1 MQKISHRQKF
11 RYFFDNTL
19 SKGTIALIA
28 WLALVSLALIIVIAG
43 FVFVTNIAP
52 SQDDGS
58 SLSFWQLAWMGLM
71 RTLDSGTMGGDT
83 GSWPFLFAMLA
94 VTLAGI
100 FVVSTLIGV
109 LTSGLEG
116 KIDEL
121 RKGRSLVIE
130 KNHTIILGWSEQ
142 IFAIIAELIEANLNQ
157 RYSCITIM
165 ADKDKVEMED
175 EIRSKITKTGRTRIV
190 CRSGSPIDV
199 GDIDIVSPQT
209 SKSIIILAPEATDPD
224 SQVIKTI
231 LAITNNPERRQAP
244 YHIVAEIRDAKTGS
258 VIDLITK
265 DEVTTLLVGDLISR
279 IMVQTCRQSGL
290 SIVYTELLDF
300 GGDEIYFKSEP
311 NLAGK
316 TYADAVFAY
325 DDSAIIGIFTKDGH
339 VKLNPPVSTS
349 LSHDDQLIAISA
361 DDDTIVMNKN
371 QELNTNDGVIVN
383 ARVKAHASEKTLILG
398 WNNGA
403 PSIINELDKY
413 VAAGS
418 HVTIVAEHD
427 GLESIIKEHCQKISK
442 NQKIEIKQADT
453 SERDTLE
460 SLDLKSFNHVITLS
474 YSDTLEPQA
483 ADAKTLIT
491 LLHLRDI
498 ATRGGIA
505 FSIVSEMLDVR
516 NRELAL
522 VTRAD
527 DFIVSNKLVAL
538 MLSQLSEN
546 KNLKAVFADLF
557 DPEGSEIYLKPIT
570 DYIKPGVDV
579 NFYTLI
585 KAALARGET
594 AIGYKLQSQ
603 KEDAAKAFGVKVN
616 PKKSDLINFGPDD
629 KIIVLAES

>member
-1 MQKISHRQKF
+1 MQKISYRQKF
-11 RYFFDNTL
+11 HYFFDNTL

-28 WLALVSLALIIVIAG
+28 WLAIVSFALIVVIAG

-52 SQDDGS
+52 VGEDGS
-58 SLSFWQLAWMGLM
+58 SLSFSQLAWMGLM

-83 GSWPFLFAMLA
+83 GSWPFLFAMLS

-121 RKGRSLVIE
+121 RKGRTLVIE

-142 IFAIIAELIEANLNQ
+142 VFAIIAELIEANSNQ

-165 ADKDKVEMED
+165 AEKDKVEMED
-175 EIRSKITKTGRTRIV
+175 EIRAKIEKPGRTRIV
-190 CRSGSPIDV
+190 CRSGSPMDV
-199 GDIDIVSPQT
+199 SDIDIVSPQT
-209 SKSIIILAPEATDPD
+209 SKSIIILAPETTDPD

-231 LAITNNPERRQAP
+231 LAITNHPARRADP
-244 YHIVAEIRDAKTGS
+244 YHIIAEIRDEKTGS
-258 VIDLITK
+258 VIDLIAK
-265 DEVTTLLVGDLISR
+265 NEVTAVLAGDLISR

-300 GGDEIYFKSEP
+300 GGDEIYFKDEP
-311 NLAGK
+311 EFAGK
-316 TYADAVFAY
+316 TFGDAVFAY
-325 DDSAIIGIFTKDGH
+325 EDSSIIGIFDKDGH
-339 VKLNPPVSTS
+339 VKLNPPQDTQ
-349 LSHDDQLIAISA
+349 LTHNDQLIAISA
-361 DDDTIVMNKN
+361 DDDTIVLSGRSDFKIRDDVLVLS
-371 QELNTNDGVIVN
+371 Q
-383 ARVKAHASEKTLILG
+383 VKTHAPEKTLILG
-398 WNNGA
+398 WNTGA
-403 PSIINELDKY
+403 PAIINELDKY
-413 VAAGS
+413 VAPNS
-418 HVTIVAEHD
+418 QVSVVAQNVD
-427 GLESIIKEHCQKISK
+427 LEAEIKEHCRLGVK
-442 NQKIEIKQADT
+442 NQKIQTKTADT
-453 SERDTLE
+453 TERDTLE
-460 SLDLKSFNHVITLS
+460 ALDLKSFNHVITLS

-483 ADAKTLIT
+483 ADARTLIT

-498 ATRGGIA
+498 ATRQA
-505 FSIVSEMLDVR
+505 TTFSIVSEMLDVR

-538 MLSQLSEN
+538 MLSQLAEN
-546 KNLKAVFADLF
+546 KNLKAVFTDLF

-570 DYIKPGVDV
+570 DYIKPGIDV
-579 NFYTLI
+579 NFYTLL
-585 KAALARGET
+585 KAALTRNEV

-603 KEDAAKAFGVKVN
+603 KDDKSKSFGVKVN
-616 PKKSDLINFGPDD
+616 PKKSEMINFGPDD